1 MLVKKIN
8 DKDRKNCNNCDNLE
22 YEWGDVNDPE
32 GFVCSKRYENI
43 WNNISFYAA
52 ESFLDKLE
60 NDNYRYKSK
69 KCFEKSNKG

>member
-32 GFVCSKRYENI
+32 GFVCAKRYEEMD
-43 WNNISFYAA
+43 FVVG
-52 ESFLDKLE
+52 EKFLDKLE
-60 NDNYRYKSK
+60 SESYRYKSK
-69 KCFEKSNKG
+69 KCFEKTNKE